1 MAAPKKQA
9 LDDVKGF
16 RVVELGFSKESK
28 AKHQLLWK
36 QHVVKTYDLDKP
48 AERTLFV
55 VNVPPYVTEIA
66 FKKLFSRYG
75 KVSQVHFHKKPT
87 AGAPKQ
93 SKFPNLD
100 PIPHIPGFKVA
111 YVVFTSADSVEK
123 AMEVPSG
130 TALYLSSQGNPLPT
144 GIKKWCAMYN
154 KSFVSKTVMAEE
166 IKGVMEDFDKRKE
179 AEKTGNTEPDED
191 GWVTVVN
198 TKKKPRQV
206 KVDELKQKR
215 NRKKKKQQ
223 KLVNFYS
230 FQDRQ
235 TKMDHLAQLRKKF
248 EEDKKRITQM
258 RTSRKFKPY

>member
-55 VNVPPYVTEIA
+55 VNVPPYVTE
-66 FKKLFSRYG
+66 
-75 KVSQVHFHKKPT
+75 
-87 AGAPKQ
+87 
-93 SKFPNLD
+93 
-100 PIPHIPGFKVA
+100 
-111 YVVFTSADSVEK
+111 
-123 AMEVPSG
+123 
-130 TALYLSSQGNPLPT
+130 
-144 GIKKWCAMYN
+144 
-154 KSFVSKTVMAEE
+154 
-166 IKGVMEDFDKRKE
+166 
-179 AEKTGNTEPDED
+179 
-191 GWVTVVN
+191 
-198 TKKKPRQV
+198 
-206 KVDELKQKR
+206 R

>member
-1 MAAPKKQA
+1 MAAPRKQA
-9 LDDVKGF
+9 LDSVLGF
-16 RVVELGFSKESK
+16 KVVELKFNKEST
-28 AKHQLLWK
+28 ARHQLLWK
-36 QHVVKTYDLDKP
+36 QHVVRTYDMDKP

-55 VNVPPYVTEIA
+55 VNVPPYVTESA
-66 FKKLFSRYG
+66 FKKLFSQYG
-75 KVSQVHFHKKPT
+75 KVLKVHFHKKPT
-87 AGAPKQ
+87 SGAPQQ

-100 PIPHIPGFKVA
+100 PVPPVPGFKVA
-111 YVVFTSADSVEK
+111 YVVFSSPDSMK
-123 AMEVPSG
+123 RAMESSG
-130 TALYLSSQGNPLPT
+130 TVLTLSNEGNPVPT

-154 KSFVSKTVMAEE
+154 NSFISKTVMAEE
-166 IKGVMEDFDKRKE
+166 IKSVMEDFDRRKE
-179 AEKTGNTEPDED
+179 TEKTGNTEPDED

-235 TKMDHLAQLRKKF
+235 SKMDHLAQLRKKF